1 AGGVFLRKIITLAAL
16 CLFLTAL
23 LTANRWLTEKI
34 RSVSEEAGAGEGE
47 TVLTA
52 TADGKADA
60 GAKGSGRVVLDAGH
74 GGADPGKVS
83 EEGVLEK
90 DLNLVITRRLAK
102 ELEDAGVEVILT
114 RTGDEGPGQDQ
125 AEAGSRKLADL

>member
-1 AGGVFLRKIITLAAL
+1 MRKIITLAAL
-16 CLFLTAL
+16 CLFLAAL

-60 GAKGSGRVVLDAGH
+60 GRKVPAGWFWTPDT
-74 GGADPGKVS
+74 G
-83 EEGVLEK
+83 ERI
-90 DLNLVITRRLAK
+90 LVR
-102 ELEDAGVEVILT
+102 
-114 RTGDEGPGQDQ
+114 
-125 AEAGSRKLADL
+125 